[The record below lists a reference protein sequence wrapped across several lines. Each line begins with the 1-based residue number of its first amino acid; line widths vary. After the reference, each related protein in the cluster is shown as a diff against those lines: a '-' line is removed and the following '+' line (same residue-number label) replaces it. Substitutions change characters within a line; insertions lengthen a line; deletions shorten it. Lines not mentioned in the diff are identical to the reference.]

1 MKNKVLQ
8 WAKDRGILDKAT
20 PLTQTAKLT
29 EELAELIQAL
39 AVNDIEETK
48 DAIGDMTVVLII
60 LAELCELD
68 HDDCLA
74 SAYEIISK
82 RKGKMVDGVFVKEE
96 S

>member
-1 MKNKVLQ
+1 MKDKVLQ

-39 AVNDIEETK
+39 AVNDTSEIA

-68 HDDCLA
+68 HSACLA

-82 RKGKMVDGVFVKEE
+82 RKGTMVDGVFVKE
-96 S
+96 